1 MYLCDISKDKEY
13 QIKSINTDEINKRRL
28 YDIGII
34 KGSKIKLLYMSP
46 SKKIRAYLVR
56 NSIIS
61 IRNKDASLIEVYN
74 D

>member
-1 MYLCDISKDKEY
+1 MYLCDISKDKDY
-13 QIKSINTDEINKRRL
+13 QIKSINTNEINKRRL

-34 KGSKIKLLYMSP
+34 KGSKIKLLYISP

>member
-13 QIKSINTDEINKRRL
+13 QIKSINTNEINKRRL

-34 KGSKIKLLYMSP
+34 KGSKIKLLYISP